1 MGGGGSVFFFLW
13 YFCLCFYF
21 YFCTKKKRAKDKTM
35 GKRKRTVS
43 DVASFVEEIIS
54 RGRLNEPSAG
64 GASLTRPREEV
75 GVKRG
80 SSSRCSRSRSR
91 SRSCSES
98 GNWSLTNTGSSA
110 SRVLKT
116 PSGSIN
122 PSDSQRSTESAFAT
136 EMSFFCRAEEDLA
149 DMSLYLARI
158 ASFARTPEAL
168 VALVEHFSK
177 HGAEPVMLSLKRSGM
192 QPKLF
197 GLLCSVSTSGLTE
210 DYQQLFLRFL
220 ALLVKLSDVEVLYEE
235 ELVRFLLQCCQRRSS
250 TTANSPAQSTK
261 PSHWSHRARPTAVMP
276 ARSSSL
282 AELKRSMNELCKAE
296 EDTSS
301 TALALHVLLE
311 IVFRQNKGVSLPSAP
326 SACLLFVELGGF
338 KTVSALFETEEC
350 ADALHLLEAVT
361 LCEALRGAH
370 ASELRIAAAALVRF
384 TTETEARGGGD
395 AARLEEKNAA
405 LRVLT
410 NVTGLVPSVLSESPQ
425 QNRALAFVAANT
437 LTNAEAMPDT
447 LTFTLC
453 LTTNIVKWEARENGD
468 EFTSF
473 LVEDAAFLTRIAVL
487 AFRAYHAEGTEKHV
501 LAGYYA
507 LLLAVLSLC
516 ASPKL
521 QLRVP
526 VMTAVAHATRGTAA
540 LKKVEAKPMTL
551 IVAILQEFLLFQ
563 SLAGSLTR
571 DSLVSMSGIIDS
583 VVSCNGIE
591 VSSDE

>member
-1 MGGGGSVFFFLW
+1 
-13 YFCLCFYF
+13 
-21 YFCTKKKRAKDKTM
+21 M
-35 GKRKRTVS
+35 GKRKRAVS
-43 DVASFVEEIIS
+43 DVACFIEDIFSH
-54 RGRLNEPSAG
+54 RRLDEPSAG
-64 GASLTRPREEV
+64 GASLTRLREAAET
-75 GVKRG
+75 KRG
-80 SSSRCSRSRSR
+80 NSSQYSYSRSR

-98 GNWSLTNTGSSA
+98 RNWSLTNTGSSA

-149 DMSLYLARI
+149 DMSLYLARVT
-158 ASFARTPEAL
+158 SFARTPEAL

-177 HGAEPVMLSLKRSGM
+177 HGAELVMLSLKRSGT
-192 QPKLF
+192 QAKLF
-197 GLLCSVSTSGLTE
+197 GLLCSVSISGLTE
-210 DYQQLFLRFL
+210 EYQQLFLRFL

-235 ELVRFLLQCCQRRSS
+235 ELVSFLLQCCQRRSS
-250 TTANSPAQSTK
+250 AVTNSPVQSTK
-261 PSHWSHRARPTAVMP
+261 PLHWSHRARPTAVMP

-282 AELKRSMNELCKAE
+282 AELKTSVNELCKAE
-296 EDTSS
+296 EDTTS

-311 IVFRQNKGVSLPSAP
+311 IVFRQNKGVSYPSAP
-326 SACLLFVELGGF
+326 SACLLFGDLGGF
-338 KTVSALFETEEC
+338 KTVCALLETEEG
-350 ADALHLLEAVT
+350 ADALHLMEAVT
-361 LCEALRGAH
+361 LCEGLRGAY

-384 TTETEARGGGD
+384 TTETKTRGDRGTARW
-395 AARLEEKNAA
+395 EEKNAA

-410 NVTGLVPSVLSESPQ
+410 NVTGLVPSVLSGSPQ

-437 LTNAEAMPDT
+437 LTDAEAMPDT

-473 LVEDAAFLTRIAVL
+473 LVEDAAFLTHIAAL
-487 AFRAYHAEGTEKHV
+487 TFRAYHAEGTEKHV

-516 ASPKL
+516 DSPKL

-571 DSLVSMSGIIDS
+571 DSLLSMSDIIDS